1 MTNNMEAVQGVT
13 FGPALGEQCLF
24 SSVLISSTC
33 LPLMRL
39 LQMEDLA
46 VHVLLQNPFFFF
58 PLDFENFAEIEKLNV
73 TKSSR
78 RAYSLQ
84 EMIFTSCCQTAL
96 VRKSKELS
104 LISGGIS
111 CS

>member
-1 MTNNMEAVQGVT
+1 MLTLNEALANGRLCC
-13 FGPALGEQCLF
+13 PR
-24 SSVLISSTC
+24 SVAESI
-33 LPLMRL
+33 
-39 LQMEDLA
+39 
-46 VHVLLQNPFFFF
+46 FFF